1 MLLKTST
8 QIRAKK
14 KTSKEISLP
23 PAHDWRTSDQDEI
36 NRRIL
41 RAQEEKPRIRNLTPE
56 HPVFSNFEVH
66 SGSGMHYEVEIRDL
80 AQRRFVC
87 TCTDFRINGLGT
99 CKHVEAVRMH
109 IENVGKLAYRRAL
122 RHGSDRVD
130 IVPDRERDTLR
141 IERNENLLP
150 KKIRRRFDAEGVLSH
165 PDIENTITQLRPNVP
180 PKVRFSV
187 EISAWLEA
195 QRLTRERKNLR
206 RDYELGVQSGLH
218 PTQETLMPLFPYQ
231 REGMLHLAFH
241 ERALLADEMGL
252 GKTIQAIAACAL
264 AHRLGKAK
272 RVLIVTPASLK
283 TEWEEQIRRFTT
295 LPFQL
300 VFGPRRARLAAY
312 VHAPFFTLVNYEQM
326 LGDSLDVN
334 THLKPDIVV
343 LDEAQRIKN
352 WNTKTAQA
360 IKRLKSRYAFVLT
373 GTPIE
378 NRIDELYSIID
389 FLNPEVLGPLFR
401 FNREFYQFDDRG
413 RPSEFNNLTKLR
425 DRVAP
430 LMLRRRKAQV
440 ETELPERTDRQYLVP
455 LGELQKEPYREHE
468 NQVSRLVSIAQRRP
482 LTQQE
487 RDKLLRE
494 LNMARMTCDTNYI
507 LDGTDKSSPK
517 IDELDRILDELLAD
531 ADIKAVIF
539 SEWVRMLELVRELC
553 RKRGIAYAWH
563 TGTVPQRKR
572 RGEIQLFKNDPKCR
586 VFLSTDSGGVGLNL
600 QNASVVINC
609 DLPWNPAKLEQRIA
623 RVWRKHQTRP
633 VIVVNL
639 VTQDTIEH
647 RMLGTLASKREL
659 ADGVLDGK
667 GDLAQLKLRG
677 QSSEGFLSR
686 LKQII
691 TPAAQIPETAPPAR
705 PSDPCALFAERAAF
719 LLGKNLAACEERY
732 PAEAPHTVLIAIA
745 EGDAALWKPR
755 LEQLHAE
762 LFARQDPLSPVRLE
776 VIDRATVEAM
786 QRLAEAGI
794 VQITHRAT
802 RHLYPVDV
810 APPPL
815 SAEELARA
823 SACRERAA
831 RKLKMARLLQAEK
844 MDEEAREA
852 LLAAILETGRA
863 LAIEARLLEPA
874 CPSAALAPP
883 LSHAWGHAHE
893 ILATAVNNT
902 SAPLSEALAVLENGR
917 DECNLIAISSSKNS
931 IL

>member
-1 MLLKTST
+1 MLLKTPPKT
-8 QIRAKK
+8 PVKK

-36 NRRIL
+36 NRRML
-41 RAQEEKPRIRNLTPE
+41 RAREEKPRIRNLTPD
-56 HPVFSNFEVH
+56 HSVFSNFDVH
-66 SGSGMHYEVEIRDL
+66 STSGMHYEVEIRDL

-87 TCTDFRINGLGT
+87 TCTDFRINRLGT
-99 CKHVEAVRMH
+99 CKHVEAVLLH
-109 IENVGKLAYRRAL
+109 VEHVGKSAYRQAL
-122 RHGSDRVD
+122 RRGSGRVD

-141 IERNENLLP
+141 IERNDNLLP
-150 KKIRRRFDAEGVLSH
+150 IKIRRSFDAEGVLSH
-165 PDIENTITQLRPNVP
+165 PDVEDALGKLRHGVP
-180 PKVRFSV
+180 SQVRFSL
-187 EISAWLEA
+187 EITSWLESR
-195 QRLTRERKNLR
+195 RLARERKNLR
-206 RDYELGVQSGLH
+206 REYELGVQSGLH
-218 PTQETLMPLFPYQ
+218 PAQETLVPLFPYQ
-231 REGMLHLAFH
+231 REGMLHLAFN

-264 AHRLGKAK
+264 VHRLGKAK
-272 RVLIVTPASLK
+272 RALIVTPASLK

-295 LPFQL
+295 LPYQL
-300 VFGPRRARLAAY
+300 VFGPRRGRLAAY
-312 VHAPFFTLVNYEQM
+312 VRAPFFTLVNYEQM

-334 THLKPDIVV
+334 VHLRPDIVV

-360 IKRLKSRYAFVLT
+360 IKRLRSRYAFVLT

-413 RPSEFNNLTKLR
+413 RPAEFSNLEKLR

-455 LGELQKEPYREHE
+455 LGELQKNPYREHE
-468 NQVSRLVSIAQRRP
+468 NQVAKLVSIAQRRP

-487 RDKLLRE
+487 REKLMRE

-507 LDGTDKSSPK
+507 LDGVDKSSPK
-517 IDELDRILDELLAD
+517 IEELDRILDELLAD
-531 ADIKAVIF
+531 GDIKAVIF

-553 RKRGIAYAWH
+553 RRRGIDYAWH
-563 TGTVPQRKR
+563 TGSVPQLKR
-572 RGEIQLFKNDPKCR
+572 RGEIQLFKSDPKCR

-609 DLPWNPAKLEQRIA
+609 DMPWNPAKLEQRIA

-633 VIVVNL
+633 VTVVNL
-639 VTQDTIEH
+639 VTQATIEE

-667 GDLAQLKLRG
+667 GDLSQLKLKGRSG
-677 QSSEGFLSR
+677 EGFLSR

-691 TPAAQIPETAPPAR
+691 TPAAPVLDPAPPAR
-705 PSDPCALFAERAAF
+705 YSDPCALFAERAAS

-732 PAEAPHTVLIAIA
+732 PEAAPHTVLVAIV
-745 EGDAALWKPR
+745 ERDAAQWKPR
-755 LEQLHAE
+755 LEQLHTE
-762 LFARQDPLSPVRLE
+762 FFAKQDPLSPVRLE
-776 VIDRATVEAM
+776 VIDRAAADAM
-786 QRLAEAGI
+786 YRLAEAGI

-802 RHLYPVDV
+802 RHLYPANDV
-810 APPPL
+810 RPGL
-815 SAEELARA
+815 SPEELARVH
-823 SACRERAA
+823 ACGERAA
-831 RKLKMARLLQAEK
+831 RKLKMARLLHEEK
-844 MDEEAREA
+844 MNEEAREA

-863 LAIEARLLEPA
+863 LAIEAHLPEPA
-874 CPSAALAPP
+874 SPAAALAPP
-883 LSHAWGHAHE
+883 LSHAWGNARE
-893 ILATAVNNT
+893 TLAAVFSNS
-902 SAPLSEALAVLENGR
+902 SAPLSDVLALLE
-917 DECNLIAISSSKNS
+917 KNRGGKG
-931 IL
+931 

>member
-1 MLLKTST
+1 MLLKTPT
-8 QIRAKK
+8 QIPAKK
-14 KTSKEISLP
+14 KTPKEMSLP

-41 RAQEEKPRIRNLTPE
+41 RAREEKPRIRNLTPD
-56 HPVFSNFEVH
+56 HPVFSNFDVH
-66 SGSGMHYEVEIRDL
+66 SASGMHYEVEIRDL
-80 AQRRFVC
+80 VQRRFVC

-99 CKHVEAVRMH
+99 CKHVEAVLMH
-109 IENVGKLAYRRAL
+109 VEHVGKSAYRQAL
-122 RHGSDRVD
+122 RRGSDRVD

-141 IERNENLLP
+141 IERNRNLMPL
-150 KKIRRRFDAEGVLSH
+150 KVRRQFDANGVLSRS
-165 PDIENTITQLRPNVP
+165 DLENTLTKLRQSVP
-180 PKVRFSV
+180 PEVRISV
-187 EISAWLEA
+187 EITSWLESR
-195 QRLTRERKNLR
+195 RLVRERKTLR

-218 PTQETLMPLFPYQ
+218 PAQETLVPLFPYQ
-231 REGMLHLAFH
+231 REGMLHLAFS

-252 GKTIQAIAACAL
+252 GKTIQAIAASSL
-264 AHRLGKAK
+264 LHRLGKAT
-272 RVLIVTPASLK
+272 RVLVVTPASLK

-295 LPFQL
+295 LPYQL

-312 VHAPFFTLVNYEQM
+312 VQAPFFTLVNYEQM
-326 LGDSLDVN
+326 LADALDVN
-334 THLKPDIVV
+334 AHLKPDIVV

-360 IKRLKSRYAFVLT
+360 IKRLRSRYAFVLT

-413 RPSEFNNLTKLR
+413 RPAEFSNLAKLR
-425 DRVAP
+425 DCVAP

-440 ETELPERTDRQYLVP
+440 ETELPERTDRQFLVP
-455 LGELQKEPYREHE
+455 LGESQKDPYREHE
-468 NQVSRLVSIAQRRP
+468 NQVAKLVSIAQRRP

-487 RDKLLRE
+487 SDKLMRE

-507 LDGTDKSSPK
+507 LDGVDKSSPK
-517 IDELDRILDELLAD
+517 IDELDRILDELLAET
-531 ADIKAVIF
+531 DIKAVIF
-539 SEWVRMLELVRELC
+539 SEWVRMLELVRDLC

-563 TGTVPQRKR
+563 TGTVPQLKR

-600 QNASVVINC
+600 QNASIVINC
-609 DLPWNPAKLEQRIA
+609 DMPWNPAKLEQRIA

-633 VIVVNL
+633 VTVVNL
-639 VTQDTIEH
+639 ITQETIEE

-667 GDLAQLKLRG
+667 GDLSQIKLKGRSG
-677 QSSEGFLSR
+677 EGFLAR
-686 LKQII
+686 LKQIV

-705 PSDPCALFAERAAF
+705 PSDPCALFAGRAAS

-732 PAEAPHTVLIAIA
+732 PEEAPHTVLVAIV
-745 EGDAALWKPR
+745 ERDATLWKPR
-755 LEQLHAE
+755 LDQLHAE
-762 LFARQDPLSPVRLE
+762 LFARQDLLSPVRLE
-776 VIDRATVEAM
+776 VIDRSAVEAM
-786 QRLAEAGI
+786 HRLAEAGI

-802 RHLYPVDV
+802 RHLYPMDD
-810 APPPL
+810 ARLPL

-823 SACRERAA
+823 QTYRERTA

-863 LAIEARLLEPA
+863 MAIEARLPEPTS
-874 CPSAALAPP
+874 PTTALAPP
-883 LSHAWGHAHE
+883 LSHTWGNARAT
-893 ILATAVNNT
+893 LAAALNDS
-902 SAPLSEALAVLENGR
+902 SAPLSEALALLETTSQASPSLHPVQG
-917 DECNLIAISSSKNS
+917 IA
-931 IL
+931 